1 MTKGQIIWNIATII
15 FVLSLVYEAW
25 ILYTIIH
32 AYLHGMNMNW
42 FITSLGSDEMVY
54 GIEAVHEALEK
65 ILLFSVLIYFPAPI
79 YQIVYI
85 ILSLIIKFK
94 KGI

>member
-1 MTKGQIIWNIATII
+1 MKKIIWNIATII
-15 FVLSLVYEAW
+15 FILSLVYEVW
-25 ILYTIIH
+25 IIYTIIH
-32 AYLHGMNMNW
+32 AYLFGMNTNW
-42 FITSLGSDEMVY
+42 FITSLGKDEMVY

-85 ILSLIIKFK
+85 ILSLVIKLRQH
-94 KGI
+94 